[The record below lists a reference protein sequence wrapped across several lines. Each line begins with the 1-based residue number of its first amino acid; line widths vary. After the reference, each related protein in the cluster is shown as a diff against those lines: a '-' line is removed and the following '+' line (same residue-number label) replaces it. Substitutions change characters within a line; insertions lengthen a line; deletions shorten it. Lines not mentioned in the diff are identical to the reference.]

1 MIFFSKK
8 FIPLFFQAMI
18 MLGII
23 GIFCIGCQ
31 TERRQLVHFKEDT
44 LTPSYMP
51 TNFTLTP
58 IPDRVI
64 SLAVLPLSTDLMQ
77 GDQKKAF
84 DQILLQE
91 IGKTNLFEVIPVT
104 SLQAQ
109 EWFQQESL
117 SRYKAFPN
125 NALETLH
132 KKTSADA
139 LLLGEIIEYHPYSP
153 IRLGLKLAIVEVGTG
168 QVLWSFEDTFDAGL
182 ITVAYG
188 AERYSEVALK
198 APYPFSEAQTMAIS
212 PRMFF
217 QYASYQAFKS
227 IYRPAPLS

>member
-1 MIFFSKK
+1 MKKNIFLR
-8 FIPLFFQAMI
+8 ILATI
-18 MLGII
+18 MLGIF
-23 GIFCIGCQ
+23 GIFFIGCQ
-31 TERRQLVHFKEDT
+31 TERRQLVHFKEEV

-51 TNFTLTP
+51 TNFTLAP

-64 SLAVLPLSTDLMQ
+64 SLAVLPLSTDLIQ

-91 IGKTNLFEVIPVT
+91 ISKTNAFEIIPVS
-104 SLQAQ
+104 SLQCQ
-109 EWFQQESL
+109 DWFSQESL
-117 SRYKAFPN
+117 SRYKILPN

-132 KKTSADA
+132 KKTSADSI
-139 LLLGEIIEYHPYSP
+139 LVGEIIEYHPYSP
-153 IRLGLKLAIVEVGTG
+153 MRLGLKFAIVEIGTG
-168 QVLWSFEDTFDAGL
+168 EVLWSFEDTFDAGL

-198 APYPFSEAQTMAIS
+198 APYPFSEAPTMAIS

-217 QYASYQAFKS
+217 QYASYEAFKS
-227 IYRPAPLS
+227 IYRQAPLS